1 MSKSILYSDSNKFR
15 PEELDLKLKLSF
27 FNLGTTD
34 QSTERIRDLVI
45 VGGSSSST
53 EKRSTTK
60 VVPYF
65 IDSQVFGD
73 GSGIVTRQ
81 STSLQK
87 PGGDTTPGSGDLSR
101 RSPIKRLL
109 PLIPPTLPGSL
120 EVVRQLRN
128 AFDNTMF
135 AYITQFDKVPSSYVH
150 LTLAMLAVRPVVIRS
165 SSSAYSCS
173 VCLMCK

>member
-53 EKRSTTK
+53 EKRTTTK

-65 IDSQVFGD
+65 IESQVFGD
-73 GSGIVTRQ
+73 GSGIATRQ

-87 PGGDTTPGSGDLSR
+87 PGADTAASPAGSGDMAR

-135 AYITQFDKVPSSYVH
+135 VYITQFDKVPSSYVS
-150 LTLAMLAVRPVVIRS
+150 LLPPLLFTLL
-165 SSSAYSCS
+165 SALLNCF
-173 VCLMCK
+173 